1 MKEDSEN
8 ILNDEFYDDNNDLLD
23 ENDPESEDKVLTID
37 DTFYETLKGM
47 FVKTV
52 SKF

>member
-23 ENDPESEDKVLTID
+23 ENDGDSVEKVDEPEPYYNTMNGEFKRKVC
-37 DTFYETLKGM
+37 
-47 FVKTV
+47 
-52 SKF
+52 